1 MATRI
6 NGALRNVVRD
16 AIIDEFDGGIAR
28 CYTGAQPASAG
39 DAASGTLLG
48 EINPLPTPALATN
61 GDGVLQKAGDWTTEA
76 DDDGV
81 AGYWRLISAAGDR
94 RMDLA
99 VGAEVTMSNVNI
111 VAGGDLTADTVAITV
126 AASV

>member
-16 AIIDEFDGGIAR
+16 AIIDEFDGGVAR

-48 EINPLPTPALATN
+48 EVDLPTPALATN

-76 DDDGV
+76 IDDGE

-99 VGAEVTMSNVNI
+99 VGAEVTMSNTTI
-111 VAGGDLTADTVAITV
+111 VTGGDLTADTVAITV